1 LLEGWL
7 IVSSTCNRQQEELT
21 MSDNLRRYRAI
32 CNALLQAYPA
42 QPTGN
47 LARHLHTLAALISG
61 IVGGKSTQLPHIA
74 AKVPNGTKPES
85 RVKRFARWFD
95 NDHVLEEVYFLPYAD
110 ILLHHLALQTLVLV
124 MDGSVAGRGCMALM
138 IHVVY
143 KGRALPLAWRVR
155 QGPKGHFP
163 EDLHI
168 ALVELVSGLIA
179 EGAQVVLLGDG
190 EFDGT
195 RLQQTVQGKGWSY
208 VCRTGCHRTAWWDGE
223 TFRLD
228 TLGACSK
235 PGTLVALS
243 EVLFTREAYGPI
255 MLICCWAKRCKE
267 PLYLV
272 TNMDTAEEACRFYSK
287 RFRIETF
294 FSDQK
299 SRGFH
304 LHKSHLADPQ
314 RLSRL
319 LIAACLAYIWIVYL
333 GSVCMQEGWVRII
346 HRHDRCD
353 LSLFQLGMRL
363 LEHFLN
369 EDLLITV
376 AFHIFI

>member
-1 LLEGWL
+1 
-7 IVSSTCNRQQEELT
+7 
-21 MSDNLRRYRAI
+21 MSDNLRQYRAI
-32 CNALLQAYPA
+32 RAALIQGYPGE
-42 QPTGN
+42 PTGR
-47 LARHLHTLAALISG
+47 LVRHLTTLAAFISG
-61 IVGGKSTQLPHIA
+61 IVASKSTQLPHIA
-74 AKVPNGTKPES
+74 TKVPDGTKPES
-85 RVKRFARWFD
+85 RVKRLTRWLD
-95 NDHVLEEVYFLPYAD
+95 NEHILEEMYFLPYAE
-110 ILLHHLALQTLVLV
+110 ILLAHVALETLVLV
-124 MDGSVAGRGCMALM
+124 MDGSVVGRGCVALM
-138 IHVVY
+138 IHVLY

-163 EDLHI
+163 EELHI
-168 ALVELVSGLIA
+168 ALVALIRA
-179 EGAQVVLLGDG
+179 CLPEGTQVVLLGDG

-195 RLQQTVQGKGWSY
+195 TLQETLNDAGWGY
-208 VCRTGCHRTAWWDGE
+208 VCRTAQSTVATWDGE

-235 PGTLVALS
+235 PGTLIALQ
-243 EVLFTREAYGPI
+243 EVKITRDAYGPV
-255 MLICCWAKRCKE
+255 MVLSCWAKGYHE

-272 TNMDTAEEACRFYSK
+272 SNMDAAEAACRYYQK

-304 LHKSHLADPQ
+304 IHKSHISDPQ

-333 GSVCMQEGWVRII
+333 GALCEKDGWREVI
-346 HRHDRCD
+346 HRRKRCD
-353 LSLFQLGMRL
+353 LSLFQLGLRI

-369 EDLLITV
+369 EEFPIPV
-376 AFHIFI
+376 QFHVTI

>member
-1 LLEGWL
+1 
-7 IVSSTCNRQQEELT
+7 

-32 CNALLQAYPA
+32 RDALTQGYPS
-42 QPTGN
+42 QPTGTV
-47 LARHLHTLAALISG
+47 ARHLTTLAAFISG
-61 IVGGKSTQLPHIA
+61 IVGSKSTQLPSVATKI
-74 AKVPNGTKPES
+74 PDGTKPES
-85 RVKRFARWFD
+85 RVKRLTRWLD
-95 NDHVLEEVYFLPYAD
+95 NERILEEVYFLPYAES
-110 ILLHHLALQTLVLV
+110 LLTHLALETLVLV
-124 MDGSVAGRGCMALM
+124 MDGSVVGRGCVALM
-138 IHVVY
+138 LHVIY

-163 EDLHI
+163 EALHI
-168 ALVELVSGLIA
+168 ALVHLIRA
-179 EGAQVVLLGDG
+179 CLPEGAQVVFLGDG

-195 RLQQTVQGKGWSY
+195 TLQETLNEAGWCY
-208 VCRTGCHRTAWWDGE
+208 VCRTAQSTVATWDGA

-235 PGTLVALS
+235 PGTLMALQ
-243 EVLFTREAYGPI
+243 EVQMTRDAYGPV
-255 MLICCWAKRCKE
+255 MLLCCWAKGYQA

-272 TNMDTAEEACRFYSK
+272 SNMDAAEEACRYYQK

-304 LHKSHLADPQ
+304 IHKSHISDPQ

-319 LIAACLAYIWIVYL
+319 LIAACLAYIWIIYL
-333 GSVCMQEGWVRII
+333 GSLGEKEGWGSVI
-346 HRHDRCD
+346 HRKDRCD
-353 LSLFQLGMRL
+353 LSLFQLGLRI

-369 EDLLITV
+369 EELSIPV
-376 AFHIFI
+376 VFHIII

>member
-1 LLEGWL
+1 
-7 IVSSTCNRQQEELT
+7 
-21 MSDNLRRYRAI
+21 MSDNLRQYRAI
-32 CNALLQAYPA
+32 RDALTQGYPGDL
-42 QPTGN
+42 TGRV
-47 LARHLHTLAALISG
+47 ARHVTTLAALISG
-61 IVGGKSTQLPHIA
+61 IVASKSTQLPKVA
-74 AKVPNGTKPES
+74 AHVPAGPKPES
-85 RVKRFARWFD
+85 RVKRCARWLD
-95 NDHVLEEVYFLPYAD
+95 NERILEELYFLPYAE
-110 ILLHHLALQTLVLV
+110 ILLAHLAVQTLVLV
-124 MDGSVAGRGCMALM
+124 MDGSVVGRGCTALM
-138 IHVVY
+138 IHVIY

-163 EDLHI
+163 EELHI
-168 ALVELVSGLIA
+168 ALVELIRACLP
-179 EGAQVVLLGDG
+179 EGTQVVLLGDG

-195 RLQQTVQGKGWSY
+195 TLQKTLNEAGWFY
-208 VCRTGCHRTAWWDGE
+208 ACRTAQTTVATWQGE

-235 PGTLVALS
+235 PGTLIALK
-243 EVLFTREAYGPI
+243 EVKITRDAYGPV
-255 MLICCWAKRCKE
+255 MVLSCWAKGYQE

-272 TNMDTAEEACRFYSK
+272 SNMDAAEEACRYYQK

-304 LHKSHLADPQ
+304 LHKSHISDPQ

-319 LIAACLAYIWIVYL
+319 LIAACLAYIWIIYL
-333 GSVCMQEGWVRII
+333 GALCDKDGWRSVI

-353 LSLFQLGMRL
+353 LSLFQLGLRT

-369 EDLLITV
+369 EDLSIPV
-376 AFHIFI
+376 VFYIVI

>member
-1 LLEGWL
+1 
-7 IVSSTCNRQQEELT
+7 
-21 MSDNLRRYRAI
+21 MSDNLRQYRAI
-32 CNALLQAYPA
+32 RAALTQGYPGK
-42 QPTGN
+42 PTGR
-47 LARHLHTLAALISG
+47 LVRHLTTLAAFISG
-61 IVGGKSTQLPHIA
+61 IVASKSTQLPKVA

-85 RVKRFARWFD
+85 RVKRFARWLD
-95 NDHVLEEVYFLPYAD
+95 NERIVEEVYFLPYAEV
-110 ILLHHLALQTLVLV
+110 LLAHLACETLVLV
-124 MDGSVAGRGCMALM
+124 MDGSAVGCGCVALM
-138 IHVVY
+138 IHVLY

-168 ALVELVSGLIA
+168 ALVELVRACLP
-179 EGAQVVLLGDG
+179 EGTPVVLLGDG

-195 RLQQTVQGKGWSY
+195 TLQKTLHEAGWCY
-208 VCRTGCHRTAWWDGE
+208 ACRTAQSTVARWDGE

-235 PGTLVALS
+235 PGTLIVLQ
-243 EVLFTREAYGPI
+243 EVQITRDAYGPV
-255 MLICCWAKRCKE
+255 MVLCCWAKGYQE

-272 TNMDTAEEACRFYSK
+272 SNMDAAEEACRYYQK

-304 LHKSHLADPQ
+304 IHKSHMSDPQ

-333 GSVCMQEGWVRII
+333 GALCETEGWRERI
-346 HRHDRCD
+346 HRRKRCD
-353 LSLFQLGMRL
+353 LSLFQLGLRM

-369 EDLLITV
+369 EELPIPV
-376 AFHIFI
+376 QFHVTI

>member
-1 LLEGWL
+1 
-7 IVSSTCNRQQEELT
+7 LT
-21 MSDNLRRYRAI
+21 
-32 CNALLQAYPA
+32 P
-42 QPTGN
+42 
-47 LARHLHTLAALISG
+47 LAAFISG
-61 IVGGKSTQLPHIA
+61 IVASKSTQLPHIA
-74 AKVPNGTKPES
+74 TQVPDGQKPES
-85 RVKRFARWFD
+85 RVKRFARWLD
-95 NDHVLEEVYFLPYAD
+95 NERIIEEMYFLPYAE
-110 ILLHHLALQTLVLV
+110 ILLTHLALETLVVV
-124 MDGSVAGRGCMALM
+124 MDGSVVGRGCVALM
-138 IHVVY
+138 IHVLY

-163 EDLHI
+163 EEWHL
-168 ALVELVSGLIA
+168 ALVALVRAGLP
-179 EGAQVVLLGDG
+179 EGSHVVFLGDG

-195 RLQQTVQGKGWSY
+195 TLQETLNEAGWGY
-208 VCRTGCHRTAWWDGE
+208 VCRTAQSTVATWDGE

-235 PGTLVALS
+235 PGTLIALQ
-243 EVLFTREAYGPI
+243 EVKITRDAYGPV
-255 MLICCWAKRCKE
+255 MVLCCWAKGYQE

-272 TNMDTAEEACRFYSK
+272 SNMDTAERACYYYQK

-304 LHKSHLADPQ
+304 IHKSHISNPQ

-333 GSVCMQEGWVRII
+333 GVLCENEGWREII
-346 HRHDRCD
+346 HRRKRCD
-353 LSLFQLGMRL
+353 LSLFQLGLRS

-369 EDLLITV
+369 EELLIPV
-376 AFHIFI
+376 QFHVTI

>member
-1 LLEGWL
+1 
-7 IVSSTCNRQQEELT
+7 LT
-21 MSDNLRRYRAI
+21 
-32 CNALLQAYPA
+32 
-42 QPTGN
+42 
-47 LARHLHTLAALISG
+47 TLAALISG
-61 IVGGKSTQLPHIA
+61 IVASKSTQLPKVA
-74 AKVPNGTKPES
+74 AKGPNGTKPES
-85 RVKRFARWFD
+85 RVKRFARWLD
-95 NDHVLEEVYFLPYAD
+95 KARLLEETYFLPYAE
-110 ILLHHLALQTLVLV
+110 ILLRHLALETLVLV
-124 MDGSVAGRGCMALM
+124 MDGSVVGCGCTALM
-138 IHVVY
+138 LHVVY

-163 EDLHI
+163 EELHI
-168 ALVELVSGLIA
+168 ALVELVRACLP
-179 EGAQVVLLGDG
+179 EGTQVVFLGDG

-195 RLQQTVQGKGWSY
+195 TLQATLNEAGWGY
-208 VCRTGCHRTAWWDGE
+208 VCRTAQSTVATWEGE

-235 PGTLVALS
+235 PGTLIELK
-243 EVLFTREAYGPI
+243 EVKLTRDAYGPV
-255 MLICCWAKRCKE
+255 MVLSCWAKGYHE

-272 TNMDTAEEACRFYSK
+272 SNLATAEEACRYYQK

-304 LHKSHLADPQ
+304 IHKSHIADPQ

-333 GSVCMQEGWVRII
+333 GALCEKEGWRELI
-346 HRHDRCD
+346 HRRKRCD
-353 LSLFQLGMRL
+353 LSLFQLGLRI

-369 EDLLITV
+369 EELPIPV
-376 AFHIFI
+376 QFHVTI

>member
-1 LLEGWL
+1 
-7 IVSSTCNRQQEELT
+7 

-32 CNALLQAYPA
+32 RDALTQYYPG
-42 QPTGN
+42 QPSGTV
-47 LARHLHTLAALISG
+47 ARHLSTLAALISG
-61 IVGGKSTQLPHIA
+61 IVGSKSTQLPHIA

-85 RVKRFARWFD
+85 RVKRFARWLD
-95 NDHVLEEVYFLPYAD
+95 NAHVLEEVYFLPYAD
-110 ILLHHLALQTLVLV
+110 VLLRHLALQTVVLV
-124 MDGSVAGRGCMALM
+124 MDGSGVGRGCTALM

-155 QGPKGHFP
+155 QAPKGHFP

-168 ALVELVSGLIA
+168 ALVTLISELIPVGT
-179 EGAQVVLLGDG
+179 QVVLLGDG

-195 RLQQTVQGKGWSY
+195 RLQQTLQEVGWSY
-208 VCRTGCHRTAWWDGE
+208 ACRTATSTVATWAGE

-228 TLGACSK
+228 ALGACLK
-235 PGTLVALS
+235 PGRLIELK
-243 EVLFTREAYGPI
+243 EVHYTREAYGPI
-255 MLICCWAKRCKE
+255 MVLCCWAKGYQE

-272 TNMDTAEEACRFYSK
+272 SNMATAEEACRLYEK

-304 LHKSHLADPQ
+304 IHQSHMSDVQ

-319 LIAACLAYIWIVYL
+319 LIATCLAYIWIVYL
-333 GSVCMQEGWVRII
+333 GSVCEKEQWRHII
-346 HRHDRCD
+346 HRRKRCD
-353 LSLFQLGMRL
+353 LSLFQLGIRL
-363 LEHFLN
+363 LEYFLN
-369 EDLLITV
+369 EEMPIPVQFYVT
-376 AFHIFI
+376 I

>member
-1 LLEGWL
+1 
-7 IVSSTCNRQQEELT
+7 
-21 MSDNLRRYRAI
+21 MSDNLRQYRAI
-32 CNALLQAYPA
+32 RAALIQGYPGE
-42 QPTGN
+42 PTGR
-47 LARHLHTLAALISG
+47 LVRHLTTLAAFISG
-61 IVGGKSTQLPHIA
+61 IVASKSTQLPHIA
-74 AKVPNGTKPES
+74 TKVPDGTKPES
-85 RVKRFARWFD
+85 RVKRLTRWLD
-95 NDHVLEEVYFLPYAD
+95 NEHILEEMYFLPYAE
-110 ILLHHLALQTLVLV
+110 ILLAHVALETLVLV
-124 MDGSVAGRGCMALM
+124 MDGSVVGRGCVALM
-138 IHVVY
+138 IHVLY

-163 EDLHI
+163 EELHI
-168 ALVELVSGLIA
+168 ALVALIRA
-179 EGAQVVLLGDG
+179 CLPEGTQVVLLGDG

-195 RLQQTVQGKGWSY
+195 TLQETLNEAGWGY
-208 VCRTGCHRTAWWDGE
+208 VCRTAQSTVATWDGE

-235 PGTLVALS
+235 PGTLIALQ
-243 EVLFTREAYGPI
+243 EVKITRDAYGPV
-255 MLICCWAKRCKE
+255 MVLSCWAKGYHE

-272 TNMDTAEEACRFYSK
+272 SNMDAAEAACRYYQK

-304 LHKSHLADPQ
+304 IHKSHISDPQ

-333 GSVCMQEGWVRII
+333 GALCEKDGWREVI
-346 HRHDRCD
+346 HRRKRCD
-353 LSLFQLGMRL
+353 LSLFQLGLRI

-369 EDLLITV
+369 EEFPIPV
-376 AFHIFI
+376 QFHVTI